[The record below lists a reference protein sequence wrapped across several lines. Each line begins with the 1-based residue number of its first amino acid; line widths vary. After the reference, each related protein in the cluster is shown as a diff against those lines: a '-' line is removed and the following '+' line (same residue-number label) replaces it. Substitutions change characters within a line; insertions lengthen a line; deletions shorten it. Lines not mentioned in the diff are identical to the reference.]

1 MRRLIIIFMVSV
13 GLLYSCGKPND
24 PESLIIDDGGYKI
37 LTTFGTSG
45 YAQDVIKKD
54 TLLYIVQGEGG
65 LMIVDVSN
73 PALPEIVSIISD
85 DVRGYSTRIIMKDSV
100 VYLAAGGFG
109 LNVIDVSDPWFPD
122 VTATN
127 VGIKPATS
135 FALFGDFLLTAIS
148 EKGVGIAEITYPTQ
162 PDIKGEFAIS
172 GYANGLVPHDT
183 TLLLVACGEMGMSIY
198 DISDFQQGYGT
209 YPHVGWCDT
218 PGYAEA
224 ITIIEEDFIAFLACG
239 TAGLQIIDYSD
250 TSNVFIVGSYD
261 ATGYAKDLEY
271 RDNHIFMSTQLSGL
285 QIFNVADL
293 ANPSLIGVVDTEYAL
308 GLEIDDKYIYL
319 ADDTG
324 GLVIISI
331 P

>member
-1 MRRLIIIFMVSV
+1 MSRLIIIFIVSI
-13 GLLYSCGKPND
+13 GLLYGCGKPND
-24 PESLIIDDGGYKI
+24 PESLIIDDGGYKV
-37 LTTFGTSG
+37 LTSFSTSG

-65 LMIVDVSN
+65 LMIVDVSD
-73 PALPEIVSIISD
+73 PAYPKIVSITSD

-109 LNVIDVSDPWFPD
+109 LNVIDVSDPWFPE

-135 FALFGDFLLTAIS
+135 FALFGDYLFTAIS

-162 PDIKGEFAIS
+162 PDVRGEFPIS

-183 TLLLVACGEMGMSIY
+183 TMLLVACGEMGMSIY
-198 DISDFQQGYGT
+198 DISNFQQGYGI

-224 ITIIEEDFIAFLACG
+224 ITIIENDSIAFLACG

-250 TSNVFIVGSYD
+250 TSNIFIQGSYD
-261 ATGYAKDLEY
+261 GTGYAKDLEY
-271 RDNHIFMSTQLSGL
+271 RNNRIFLTTELSGL
-285 QIFNVADL
+285 QIINVTDIAH
-293 ANPSLIGVVDTEYAL
+293 PSLVGVVDTEYAL
-308 GLEIDDKYIYL
+308 GIEVDDKYIYL

-324 GLVIISI
+324 GLIIISI